1 VEKEYP
7 TSQLWSARRSQL
19 WHVFAFLFGS
29 AAALDALVRQTFVA
43 ELVGEDDLPNAVA
56 LNSMPFNLARLI
68 GSAVSR
74 VAIATVGTT
83 WAFSPMA
90 HPSWFL

>member
-29 AAALDALVRQTFVA
+29 AAALDALVHQTFVA
-43 ELVGEDDLPNAVA
+43 ELV
-56 LNSMPFNLARLI
+56 